1 MTTKNRNEI
10 LDHQLDEIKK
20 IITSKSEDYAGE
32 DDVLKAFRQVGEL
45 LEMDMESVCHV
56 FIGTKIVRLRN
67 LSEAGRIPNHES
79 IRDTIRDLQCYSLI
93 LEHIYLSQT

>member
-1 MTTKNRNEI
+1 MTSQNRNEI
-10 LDHQLDEIKK
+10 LDHQLAEIKK
-20 IITSKSEDYAGE
+20 IITSKSQDYAGE
-32 DDVLKAFRQVGEL
+32 DDALKAFRQVGEL

-79 IRDTIRDLQCYSLI
+79 IRDTIRDLQCYCLI

>member
-1 MTTKNRNEI
+1 MTSQNRNDI
-10 LDHQLDEIKK
+10 LDHQLAEIKK
-20 IITSKSEDYAGE
+20 IIRSKSQDYAGE

-45 LEMDMESVCHV
+45 LEIDMESVCHV

>member
-1 MTTKNRNEI
+1 MTSPNRNDI
-10 LDHQLDEIKK
+10 LDQQLAEIKK
-20 IITSKSEDYAGE
+20 IITSKSQDYAGE

>member
-1 MTTKNRNEI
+1 MTSQNRNDI
-10 LDHQLDEIKK
+10 LDHQLAEIKK
-20 IITSKSEDYAGE
+20 IITSKSQDYAGE

-45 LEMDMESVCHV
+45 LEMDIESVCHV
-56 FIGTKIVRLRN
+56 FIATKIVRLRT
-67 LSEAGRIPNHES
+67 LSEAGKAPNHES